1 MGQFLVYRSLN
12 TGIKVILVDQNGLR
26 GLAIGFAIAA
36 PIGPVGILCIRRA
49 LAHGRAAGIAAA
61 LGAAFA
67 DCFFGAVVGLGIG
80 SIHDWV
86 QIYQTP
92 LRLVGGTFLLILG
105 VRLCRSAGQLVDTN
119 GEVPGNWMK
128 DALTSFVITI
138 TNPGTILGVIGVFA
152 AMGPVDRSGDLFQST
167 MLIGGIFL
175 GSLLWWTTL
184 SSIAAAVRGR
194 VSSTGLC
201 RFGWVSGAALVV
213 FGLVVLGTL
222 VWGKS
227 L

>member
-1 MGQFLVYRSLN
+1 MYQDL
-12 TGIKVILVDQNGLR
+12 LR

-36 PIGPVGILCIRRA
+36 PIGPVGIICIRRA
-49 LAHGRAAGIAAA
+49 LAHGRLAGIAAA

-67 DCFFGAVVGLGIG
+67 DCGFGAAVGLGIG
-80 SIHDWV
+80 SVHEFV
-86 QIYQTP
+86 QLYQTP
-92 LRLVGGTFLLILG
+92 LRLVGGIFLLVLG
-105 VRLCRSAGQLVDTN
+105 VRLCRNAGNLIDTN
-119 GEVPGNWMK
+119 GEAPGNWLK
-128 DALTSFVITI
+128 DAATSFVITI

-152 AMGPVDRSGDLFQST
+152 ALGPVDQTGTLFQSSL
-167 MLIGGIFL
+167 LIGGIFL

-184 SSIAAAVRGR
+184 SSIADAVRGR
-194 VSSTGLC
+194 VSPAGLC

-222 VWGKS
+222 VWGKQ

>member
-1 MGQFLVYRSLN
+1 MYRVNL
-12 TGIKVILVDQNGLR
+12 DWLR
-26 GLAIGFAIAA
+26 GPAIGFAIAA

-80 SIHDWV
+80 SIHEWV
-86 QIYQTP
+86 QQYQTP
-92 LRLVGGTFLLILG
+92 LRLIGGVFLLVLG
-105 VRLCRSAGQLVDTN
+105 AKLCKDAGQLVETN
-119 GEVPGNWMK
+119 GEAPGNWLK
-128 DALTSFVITI
+128 DAVTSFAITI

-152 AMGPVDRSGDLFQST
+152 ALGPVERTGDMMSSAL
-167 MLIGGIFL
+167 LVGGIFL
-175 GSLLWWTTL
+175 GSLLWWTIL

-194 VSSTGLC
+194 VSSRGLC

-213 FGLVVLGTL
+213 FGVVVLGSL
-222 VWGKS
+222 VWGRP